1 MNCLNYLQTYQNIPY
16 KIFYNALKDGKIFHA
31 YLFVGEMG
39 TPLLDIAKYLAANI
53 ILNDNEPFNIKNESA
68 FNRIISNNF
77 GDLIILDTK
86 SDPVK
91 IDDIR
96 NLEDR
101 FSKTSSESFG
111 KKVYIINGVENLG
124 IDSTNALLKFLEE
137 PNEDTYGI
145 LITENESALL
155 PTIKSRVQTIHFSKI
170 NQDILIEKAVNLGSN
185 LENAE
190 LLSFFYND
198 EHSILEA
205 QQDKNFIA
213 IQEIALETLSHIN
226 NYNELMNSIYNNVIK
241 IIKDKISARMYFDF
255 IITFFKEALKYKYNK
270 DTILKNYD
278 NILKDLA
285 RLDSLENSILV
296 FMNSRNEISY
306 NLNLNLLI
314 VHTFESVFGDKKWIT
329 I

>member
-1 MNCLNYLQTYQNIPY
+1 MNCLNYLQNYQNIPY

-53 ILNDNEPFNIKNESA
+53 ILNDKEPFNIKNESA

-77 GDLIILDTK
+77 GDLIVLDTK
-86 SDPVK
+86 ENPVK

-96 NLEDR
+96 ALEDK
-101 FSKTSSESFG
+101 FSKTSSEVFG
-111 KKVYIINGVENLG
+111 KKVYIINALENLG

-145 LITENESALL
+145 LITENESQLL
-155 PTIKSRVQTIHFSKI
+155 PTIKSRVQTIHFSRI
-170 NQDILIEKAVNLGSN
+170 NQEVLIEKAVNLGSN

-198 EHSILEA
+198 ENSILEA
-205 QQDKNFIA
+205 QSNKDFVA
-213 IQEIALETLSHIN
+213 IQKLAIDTLSKVN
-226 NYNELMNSIYNNVIK
+226 SYNELMNFVYNNVIK
-241 IIKDKISARMYFDF
+241 IVKDKINARIYFDF

-285 RLDSLENSILV
+285 SLDSLENSILV

-314 VHTFESVFGDKKWIT
+314 IHTFESVFGDTK
-329 I
+329 

>member
-1 MNCLNYLQTYQNIPY
+1 MNCLNYLQNYQNIPY

-39 TPLLDIAKYLAANI
+39 TPLLDIAKFLAANI
-53 ILNDNEPFNIKNESA
+53 ILNDKEPFNIKNESA

-77 GDLIILDTK
+77 GDLIVLDTK
-86 SDPVK
+86 ENPVK

-96 NLEDR
+96 ALEDK
-101 FSKTSSESFG
+101 FSKTSSEVFG
-111 KKVYIINGVENLG
+111 KKVYIINAVENLG

-145 LITENESALL
+145 LITENEAQLL
-155 PTIKSRVQTIHFSKI
+155 PTIKSRVQTIHFSRI
-170 NQDILIEKAVNLGSN
+170 NQEVLIEKAVNLGSN

-198 EHSILEA
+198 ENSILEA
-205 QQDKNFIA
+205 QSNKDFTTIQKLA
-213 IQEIALETLSHIN
+213 IDTLNKIN
-226 NYNELMNSIYNNVIK
+226 SYNELMNFVYNNVIK
-241 IIKDKISARMYFDF
+241 VVKDKINARIYFDF

-285 RLDSLENSILV
+285 SLDSLENSILV

-314 VHTFESVFGDKKWIT
+314 IHTFESVFGDIK
-329 I
+329 